1 MQNNQSGIECVKEK
15 FSEMI
20 KIQRDRSIA
29 EGAQMLQIPTFN
41 SQHEIDYYLKIL
53 VLYCQQKHTDID
65 TLFALADF
73 MSIRLPRYTYF
84 IQDFFHFYL
93 PQHYSPENKKAIFE
107 RFLDITASNADKKE
121 RIETIINISYH
132 IIYPMLVHSHK
143 LGHIQQIV
151 DARKYVDFL
160 SFFAVPK

>member
-1 MQNNQSGIECVKEK
+1 MVVRERLTRDSNQSVIQRLYNKGRDKENKISFLRIIKCLGDKNSRLMLNNQSGIECVKEK

-53 VLYCQQKHTDID
+53 VLYCQQRHTDID

-84 IQDFFHFYL
+84 I
-93 PQHYSPENKKAIFE
+93 
-107 RFLDITASNADKKE
+107 
-121 RIETIINISYH
+121 
-132 IIYPMLVHSHK
+132 
-143 LGHIQQIV
+143 
-151 DARKYVDFL
+151 
-160 SFFAVPK
+160 